1 MDKNLPIVA
10 LDIQHQEAVREF
22 LSAFEGEKL
31 NLKVGMELF
40 YSEGAPLIKELKASG
55 HDIFLDLKLHDIPTT
70 VERAM
75 EVLTLLEVDM
85 LTIHASGGVEMMKA
99 AIRGLEAG
107 TKKTGKKPLLV
118 AVTQLT
124 STTISQLRDEQ
135 KIAVTMKESVTHY
148 AELAMQAGIEG
159 VVCSPQE
166 VSTLKESSNNQLITV
181 TPGIR
186 LNKENRHDQKRIA
199 TPFEAGE
206 VGSDFIVVG
215 RPITES
221 KTPVAIYNEI
231 RSQWEAGRAAYKER
245 N

>member
-1 MDKNLPIVA
+1 MDKNLPIIA
-10 LDIQHQEAVREF
+10 LDMQEQEDVF
-22 LSAFEGEKL
+22 KLLHAFEGEKL

-40 YSEGAPLIKELKASG
+40 FSHGSALIKELKAAG

-85 LTIHASGGVEMMKA
+85 LTIHASGGVEMMKSA
-99 AIRGLEAG
+99 RRGLEKSAQ
-107 TKKTGKKPLLV
+107 KTGKTPLLV

-135 KIAVTMKESVTHY
+135 KLAVTMKESVTHY
-148 AELAMQAGIEG
+148 AELAVKAGISG

-166 VSTLKESSNNQLITV
+166 VRTLKTYSNNKLITIA
-181 TPGIR
+181 PGIR
-186 LNKENRHDQKRIA
+186 LNKENSHDQKRIA

-215 RPITES
+215 RPITQS
-221 KTPVAIYNEI
+221 DNPVAIYNEI
-231 RSQWEAGRAAYKER
+231 RQQWEAGIATFKER
-245 N
+245 K